1 MYNVCQDSGVL
12 GGFACLDPHLE
23 SQLLGFIFHSL
34 LFLITRGVSIGLKI
48 YDGKTK
54 IEVLI

>member
-1 MYNVCQDSGVL
+1 M
-12 GGFACLDPHLE
+12 DPHLE